1 MNTKQTGDR
10 IFNRTK
16 VMKKSISLFD
26 TTNRIAEIELQLNE
40 NPDLTT
46 REIFQARLDLEF
58 AKKELNRS
66 KK

>member
-1 MNTKQTGDR
+1 MNTKEIGDR
-10 IFNRTK
+10 IFDRSK
-16 VMKKSISLFD
+16 AMKKPSSLFD
-26 TTNRIAEIELQLNE
+26 LSNQITELELQLNE

-58 AKKELNRS
+58 AKKEINRS